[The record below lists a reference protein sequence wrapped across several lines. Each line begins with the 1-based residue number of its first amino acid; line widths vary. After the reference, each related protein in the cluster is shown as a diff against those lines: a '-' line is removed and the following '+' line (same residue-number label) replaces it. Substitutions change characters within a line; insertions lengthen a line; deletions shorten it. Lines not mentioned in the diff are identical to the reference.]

1 MILIAR
7 TGVTVIYRL
16 RKFSGRV
23 GEIGKPLPNPFKTF
37 GDNRVLFRR
46 GGTSMLAG
54 APGSFKSVL
63 ALNMVAYWAN
73 HSVTGV
79 YFSADSDELT
89 VSRRMAGIL
98 TGDPIERVEAAML
111 RGDREQYINTLACL
125 DDIQFEYNQL
135 DMDGITTRL
144 QSHEAVY
151 GAWPDVVCI
160 DNLIDFV
167 ESPDDWGGLLQMIKD
182 LDALSREIKA
192 HICILHHAKLRGG
205 GDSRKKP
212 DPGELNRPPAD
223 WEIQGRVTQ
232 IPRLV
237 LSVKESG
244 MRLNVATIKNT
255 NGPMCR
261 DGSKYMEFEVAQSM
275 RVGESTFGGY
285 R

>member
-1 MILIAR
+1 
-7 TGVTVIYRL
+7 VIVYRL

-23 GEIGKPLPNPFKTF
+23 GQIGKPLPTPFKTF
-37 GDNRVLFRR
+37 GDNRVTFRH
-46 GGTSMLAG
+46 GATSMIAG

-63 ALNMVAYWAN
+63 ALNMAAYWAN
-73 HSVTGV
+73 HGLTGM
-79 YFSADSDELT
+79 YFSADSDEMT
-89 VSRRMAGIL
+89 VSRRISGIL
-98 TGDPIERVEAAML
+98 TGDPIERIEAAMIK
-111 RGDREQYINTLACL
+111 GDRAPYIKSLSCM
-125 DDIQFEYNQL
+125 DDIQFEYEQL

-151 GAWPDVVCI
+151 GAFPDVIWI

-167 ESPDDWGGLLQMIKD
+167 DAPDDWGGMLQMIKD

-205 GDSRKKP
+205 GDNRKKP
-212 DPGELNRPPAD
+212 DPSEADRPPAD

-244 MRLNVATIKNT
+244 MCLNVACIKNT
-255 NGPMCR
+255 NGPMQR
-261 DGSKYMEFEVAQSM
+261 DGSKYMEFQVKQSM
-275 RVGESTFGGY
+275 QVEESTYGGY